1 MTQPDNNL
9 PPLNQPVTVSN
20 PAGSISVTT
29 TASFATGIALT
40 SAALNNVS
48 AAELAAKIV
57 DVAGFSR
64 DRDRANRAD
73 RLVEERVAAGANEQ
87 ECRTRIHRVNHM
99 PTQQQVDE
107 AYSAHFQAER
117 DAT

>member
-9 PPLNQPVTVSN
+9 PILDQPVTVSN

-29 TASFATGIALT
+29 ANNFSTQIALT
-40 SAALNNVS
+40 PAALNGVS
-48 AAELAAKIV
+48 EAELAANIL
-57 DVAGFSR
+57 DVARFSR

-73 RLVEERVAAGANEQ
+73 RLVQERVAAGANEQ
-87 ECRTRIHRVNHM
+87 ECRTRIHRVNHL

-107 AYSAHFQAER
+107 AYSSHYQAER
-117 DAT
+117 DE